1 MSLLRSWA
9 VEHSDIEIEI
19 APGDWRRRF
28 DRALPKQD
36 GLVFISF
43 DPYMFNRHRH
53 KENPGNMYPAY
64 LDRLVDAT
72 RSFPENVLLQL
83 STYDTNDDNGQN
95 AVAECIRSGLESG
108 GFEEIAILKPSAKM
122 MSLLYQRRVD
132 FSAELTSLPCRFQT
146 WFDAIERR
154 PAGLTAP
161 ATVSTIREVIEQRF
175 RDIRSGIDPLCK
187 NPLEL
192 PSTAS

>member
-9 VEHSDIEIEI
+9 VKHSDIEIEI
-19 APGDWRRRF
+19 AAGDWRTRF
-28 DRALPKQD
+28 NRALPKQE

-43 DPYMFNRHRH
+43 DPYMFNRHRR
-53 KENPGNMYPAY
+53 KENPGNMYPAD

-72 RSFPENVLLQL
+72 GSFPENVLIQL

-108 GFEEIAILKPSAKM
+108 GFEEVAIVKPSAKM

-154 PAGLTAP
+154 
-161 ATVSTIREVIEQRF
+161 F
-175 RDIRSGIDPLCK
+175 
-187 NPLEL
+187 
-192 PSTAS
+192 